1 MFPGVAHAAGIEEHR
16 ASYLFLSHQNR
27 STSSIRML
35 GTPFGGVTGFT
46 HRRRASLTWRRGG
59 VVHRLCPGLNASGPR
74 GSQGPLSDFTNSN
87 YASYVIVLEA
97 FAKSQHI
104 AQ

>member
-35 GTPFGGVTGFT
+35 GTPFGGVTRFT

-59 VVHRLCPGLNASGPR
+59 VVHRPCPGPAQTGPWGR
-74 GSQGPLSDFTNSN
+74 KMTLSDFTKGN
-87 YASYVIVLEA
+87 YAGYVIVLVALAEG
-97 FAKSQHI
+97 QDVG
-104 AQ
+104 Q